1 MSRFDRRKFLITG
14 AAVLGASGIA
24 AKIGWWYLAQRMPST
39 AMDAGAHAAGE
50 FPNPLRLPGSSGVLG
65 VLDVSSPLIIVAK
78 DFGIRFAVGSGVLA
92 ARSLM
97 DSGNYNVR
105 WRHAFLPGLRA
116 GVVNRAVFGSMGN
129 AGYRRFLQKASASG
143 DARQFLHRYYGP
155 SWLKSLFHPWAQRR
169 GVTSPAT
176 TSTARACGVAAG
188 RPNNRT
194 IAER

>member
-1 MSRFDRRKFLITG
+1 MSPFDRRKFLITG

-78 DFGIRFAVGSGVLA
+78 GFGIRFAVGSGVLA

-116 GVVNRAVFGSMGN
+116 VVVNRAVFGSMGLR
-129 AGYRRFLQKASASG
+129 ATGGSCRRPPRVATHASSSTG
-143 DARQFLHRYYGP
+143 TTVRHGSSRCSTPGP
-155 SWLKSLFHPWAQRR
+155 SGGA
-169 GVTSPAT
+169 
-176 TSTARACGVAAG
+176 
-188 RPNNRT
+188 
-194 IAER
+194 